1 MICASHLH
9 LALRTCRPGGLEGLR
24 HLVTMRPLVASFGT
38 KWVAPPDDHA
48 PPGGK
53 FLKQVGRPV
62 MTTMTANHFSDIL
75 FKIPGLQ
82 MTMKEDVWR
91 QIKDETR
98 NLKVRV
104 QL

>member
-1 MICASHLH
+1 M
-9 LALRTCRPGGLEGLR
+9 
-24 HLVTMRPLVASFGT
+24 ASFGT
-38 KWVAPPDDHA
+38 KWVAPPDDHV

-53 FLKQVGRPV
+53 FWKQVGRPV
-62 MTTMTANHFSDIL
+62 MATMTASHFSDIL

-82 MTMKEDVWR
+82 MTIKEDVWR

-98 NLKVRV
+98 NQVRL